1 MTRASQPIIPIDDAE
16 IDDPDTGLV
25 EALRDSDRPERVL
38 RAQRL
43 AIQKLKALDLRMR
56 QREAPKTKR

>member
-43 AIQKLKALDLRMR
+43 AIQKLKALDWRMR